1 MKVNAETYASE
12 ATATV
17 GFADFLF
24 VVLRHLYSLL
34 VVLQYSA
41 PDSPP
46 MTPLWREEECGK
58 VVTNKF
64 NGAIFAFVRF
74 GEKERQVNKPEC
86 KL

>member
-1 MKVNAETYASE
+1 MQKLMLLRLPLLWDLLIL
-12 ATATV
+12 
-17 GFADFLF
+17 FF

>member
-17 GFADFLF
+17 GFADFFF

-46 MTPLWREEECGK
+46 NDPSLEGRGMWKGCYE
-58 VVTNKF
+58 
-64 NGAIFAFVRF
+64 
-74 GEKERQVNKPEC
+74 
-86 KL
+86 

>member
-1 MKVNAETYASE
+1 MQKLMLQ

-17 GFADFLF
+17 GFADFFFLWCYGICIVF
-24 VVLRHLYSLL
+24 WLYCSIQHPTHL
-34 VVLQYSA
+34 
-41 PDSPP
+41 P

>member
-1 MKVNAETYASE
+1 
-12 ATATV
+12 
-17 GFADFLF
+17 
-24 VVLRHLYSLL
+24 
-34 VVLQYSA
+34 
-41 PDSPP
+41 